1 MRKTKLV
8 KDLIYKIAL
17 TRIPLVGVVT
27 AKVLVSYCGGVK
39 EVFEAS
45 EKELKKIPGIGDMVA
60 KQVRREEP
68 LVEAERELAF
78 VEQNGL
84 QVLFYLDPEFPQ
96 RLKPLAD
103 APILLYYKGTANLN
117 QRNVLGVIGTRTPSP
132 HGVGICEE
140 IIKGLA
146 PYQPL
151 IVSGLAYGI
160 DVTAHRASLKEGLET
175 VAVLGHGLQQVYP
188 AQHRS
193 VAMKMISQGGLLT
206 EFTSQEGPAKEHFP
220 MRNRIVAGMCDG
232 IIVVE
237 TALRGGS
244 IITAKQ
250 ANGYGR
256 DVFAVPGRVKDKYSQ
271 GCNMMIKKSWAHL
284 LESADDVAR
293 VFGWNL
299 KEGASDN
306 GQQKLFEE
314 LTEPEKKVIDLIHEA
329 EEIGIDQLSYRSEI
343 GPAELA
349 SLLLDLEFKGL
360 VRSLP
365 GKRYVLS

>member
-1 MRKTKLV
+1 
-8 KDLIYKIAL
+8 
-17 TRIPLVGVVT
+17 
-27 AKVLVSYCGGVK
+27 
-39 EVFEAS
+39 
-45 EKELKKIPGIGDMVA
+45 
-60 KQVRREEP
+60 
-68 LVEAERELAF
+68 
-78 VEQNGL
+78 
-84 QVLFYLDPEFPQ
+84 
-96 RLKPLAD
+96 
-103 APILLYYKGTANLN
+103 
-117 QRNVLGVIGTRTPSP
+117 
-132 HGVGICEE
+132 
-140 IIKGLA
+140 
-146 PYQPL
+146 
-151 IVSGLAYGI
+151 
-160 DVTAHRASLKEGLET
+160 
-175 VAVLGHGLQQVYP
+175 
-188 AQHRS
+188 
-193 VAMKMISQGGLLT
+193 
-206 EFTSQEGPAKEHFP
+206 